1 MVRRGVYAG
10 DAPNGVGL
18 IFGELTGNEVDVA
31 IWVAP
36 ESRKQGY
43 GTAALK
49 QARSELPRTSRAR
62 ADRPHAG
69 LGASHPCAFSV
80 AGATKRRTV
89 GGAAYA
95 P

>member
-1 MVRRGVYAG
+1 MVRRGVYDG

-49 QARSELPRTSRAR
+49 QARSEL
-62 ADRPHAG
+62 
-69 LGASHPCAFSV
+69 
-80 AGATKRRTV
+80 
-89 GGAAYA
+89 AAYFPGTVLIVRTPA
-95 P
+95 